1 MIMACS
7 EWQSKIDLYV
17 DSELPADDAAAF
29 GEHLR
34 GCAECSAS
42 ALSRTRMKRAVMS
55 AGRAYHPSPEFRA
68 KVRQQIG
75 SHKSS
80 RISWLSLGLATAALV
95 IVGLIS
101 VQFALSRAQT
111 RQVASEIADLHVSNL
126 ASSTP
131 VDVVSTDRH
140 TVKPWFQ
147 GKLPFTFDLPEL
159 AGTDFTLVGGRL
171 VFIERE
177 PAALLLF
184 KYRSH
189 FISVFVLPDSA
200 PVSRLGDSLRKQAS
214 FNLQSWQQAGLR
226 YVMITDAEA
235 VHAQRLAN
243 LLQTTAGR

>member
-1 MIMACS
+1 MACS

-17 DSELPADDAAAF
+17 DSELPADEAAAF
-29 GEHLR
+29 GEHLK

-55 AGRAYHPSPEFRA
+55 AGRAYHPSSEFRA
-68 KVRQQIG
+68 KVRQQLG
-75 SHKSS
+75 TRKSP
-80 RISWLSLGLATAALV
+80 RMSWLSLGLATAAMVLAGFFA
-95 IVGLIS
+95 I
-101 VQFALSRAQT
+101 QFSISRAQT

-126 ASSTP
+126 ASTTP

-189 FISVFVLPDSA
+189 FISVFVLPESSA
-200 PVSRLGDSLRKQAS
+200 PVSRLGDSVRKQAS
-214 FNLQSWQQAGLR
+214 FNLQTWQQAGLR
-226 YVMITDAEA
+226 YVLITDAEA
-235 VHAQRLAN
+235 AHAQSLAN
-243 LLQTTAGR
+243 LLQTTAAR

>member
-1 MIMACS
+1 
-7 EWQSKIDLYV
+7 
-17 DSELPADDAAAF
+17 
-29 GEHLR
+29 
-34 GCAECSAS
+34 
-42 ALSRTRMKRAVMS
+42 MKRAVMS

-75 SHKSS
+75 PPARKSS
-80 RISWLSLGLATAALV
+80 RIPWLSLGLATAALV

>member
-1 MIMACS
+1 
-7 EWQSKIDLYV
+7 
-17 DSELPADDAAAF
+17 
-29 GEHLR
+29 
-34 GCAECSAS
+34 
-42 ALSRTRMKRAVMS
+42 MKRAVMS
-55 AGRAYHPSPEFRA
+55 AGRAYQPSPEFRA

-80 RISWLSLGLATAALV
+80 RIPWLSLGLATAALV

-101 VQFALSRAQT
+101 VQFAPSRAQT